1 MLKIALSG
9 GVASGKS
16 TVAKYFRDLGVAVI
30 DADELARQVVAPGQP
45 ANQAIRQAFGPE
57 FFDPDGTLNR
67 EKLGQRVFTHP
78 SARRRLN
85 ELTHPWI
92 AQALHQRLR
101 QFEAQGE
108 PVVVVEV
115 PLLFELGLESAY
127 DLVIVVD
134 VDRDTQIRRLR
145 SRDRRN
151 YTQIES
157 MLQAQ
162 APLAEKV
169 RRADYVI
176 DNRGTLEETHQKVK
190 NILEKV
196 KSIMLDKNL

>member
-1 MLKIALSG
+1 MLKIALTG

-16 TVAKYFRDLGVAVI
+16 TVAKYLRDLGVAVI
-30 DADELARQVVAPGQP
+30 DADELAREVVAPGQP

-57 FFDPDGTLNR
+57 FFDPDGTLKR
-67 EKLGQRVFTHP
+67 EKLGQRVFTDP
-78 SARRRLN
+78 AARQRLN

-92 AQALHQRLR
+92 AQALERQLRRL
-101 QFEAQGE
+101 EAQGV
-108 PVVVVEV
+108 PLVVVEV

-134 VDRDTQIRRLR
+134 VDRDTQIRRLQ
-145 SRDRRN
+145 SRDRRS
-151 YTQIES
+151 YSQIAG

-162 APLAEKV
+162 APLVDKV

-196 KSIMLDKNL
+196 KPIMLDKNL